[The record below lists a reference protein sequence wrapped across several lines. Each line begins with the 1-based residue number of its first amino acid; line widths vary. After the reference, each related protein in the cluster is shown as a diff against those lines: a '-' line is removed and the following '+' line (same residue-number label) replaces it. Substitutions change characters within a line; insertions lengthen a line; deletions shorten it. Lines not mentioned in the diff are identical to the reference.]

1 MKDDFVLKFI
11 FHLSYFIF
19 ATKVTPPK
27 LCGDCGTQMDVN
39 PGLFAL
45 PGLDPI
51 TNPDG
56 TQGLNFNFSRGLPVT
71 VYVCPSCGRFKF
83 MSAILLNNIEGQ
95 QRETP
100 ARADKFE

>member
-1 MKDDFVLKFI
+1 M
-11 FHLSYFIF
+11 
-19 ATKVTPPK
+19 TPPK

-39 PGLFAL
+39 PDLFAL
-45 PGLDPI
+45 PGLD
-51 TNPDG
+51 TVANPDG
-56 TQGLNFNFSRGLPVT
+56 SAGLSFNLSRALPVT

-95 QRETP
+95 QREIP